1 MNSGVNMITGH
12 THVLSAIPVADYNG
26 TRWGVQTGTLADPNS
41 QQFAYTEDQPK
52 DWGQGYVLLSF
63 ERSKLLQPEIIRVV
77 GEDEV
82 DFRGAIHRV

>member
-1 MNSGVNMITGH
+1 
-12 THVLSAIPVADYNG
+12 VLSAIPVADYNG

-41 QQFAYTEDQPK
+41 QQFSYTEDQPK
-52 DWGQGYVLLSF
+52 DWGQGYVVLSF
-63 ERSKLLQPEIIRVV
+63 ERSKMLQPEIVRVV